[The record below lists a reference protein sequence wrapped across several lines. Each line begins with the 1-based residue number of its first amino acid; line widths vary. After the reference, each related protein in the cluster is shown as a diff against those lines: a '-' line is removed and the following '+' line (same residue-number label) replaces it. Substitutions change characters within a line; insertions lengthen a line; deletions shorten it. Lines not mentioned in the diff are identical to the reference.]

1 MKTSMTPREIKSA
14 VCTVSTSILLCSTLE
29 IQAAPPEDVTTPWYR
44 GDIPVLSLLPPD
56 PSRLAENLAAPA
68 KPRFESQLLASVGTD
83 STAWEQIRG
92 RQLGQGEVGNL
103 GPQLSGAPGNF
114 QVGPALYTAQSNS
127 GNTQRAGLFVG
138 QSQLPSDTV
147 GFVATPGTD
156 AFNLQGQ
163 SLGAY
168 WSLTGAQGWHINL
181 VAMGTRLN
189 GQVRSEQGDWQA
201 TNGNAM
207 TFSVEGGFPIG
218 ISENWVIEPQ
228 VQLINQRVSL
238 ISQSTSAAS
247 APSDDLTSWS
257 GRVGASLKG
266 NYEVRGLPVE
276 PYVHT
281 NLWLTYSS
289 GDTLTLGQVDK
300 IASSRNSSTV
310 EVGLGLL
317 AKVSPTVSLFV
328 SGDYS
333 GSTDNAFGLIGNLGV
348 RVRW

>member
-1 MKTSMTPREIKSA
+1 
-14 VCTVSTSILLCSTLE
+14 V
-29 IQAAPPEDVTTPWYR
+29 
-44 GDIPVLSLLPPD
+44 
-56 PSRLAENLAAPA
+56 
-68 KPRFESQLLASVGTD
+68 
-83 STAWEQIRG
+83 
-92 RQLGQGEVGNL
+92 
-103 GPQLSGAPGNF
+103 
-114 QVGPALYTAQSNS
+114 
-127 GNTQRAGLFVG
+127 
-138 QSQLPSDTV
+138 
-147 GFVATPGTD
+147 
-156 AFNLQGQ
+156 
-163 SLGAY
+163 
-168 WSLTGAQGWHINL
+168 NL
-181 VAMGTRLN
+181 VAMETRLN

-201 TNGNAM
+201 TKGNAM

-228 VQLINQRVSL
+228 AQLINQRVSL
-238 ISQSTSAAS
+238 ISQSTSAAN

-257 GRVGASLKG
+257 GRVGARLKG

-289 GDTLTLGQVDK
+289 GDTLSLGQVDK

-333 GSTDNAFGLIGNLGV
+333 GTTDNAFGLIGNLGV